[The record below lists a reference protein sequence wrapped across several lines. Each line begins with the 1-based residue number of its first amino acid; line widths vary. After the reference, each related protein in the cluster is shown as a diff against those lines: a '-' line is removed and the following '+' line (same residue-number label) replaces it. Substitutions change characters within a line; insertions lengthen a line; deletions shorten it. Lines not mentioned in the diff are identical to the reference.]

1 MGRSR
6 SRPHSHRA
14 GSLERRSGKLAWR
27 VGAIGGGAAQTRM
40 SSMAVPGRGPPRSIS
55 RVGSRFAPRRQF
67 QRRPARP
74 REEDP
79 SRAPTR
85 RGADSKDVVGGVKR
99 GSAARGEG
107 GLLPSR
113 GVLEGCRRP
122 GPPTPGTEVPT
133 YSRARGQGR
142 IGPRG
147 RADVGGAI
155 VLRVKRL
162 SDGAE
167 ETLHGSRRDDLG
179 RRESARALPK
189 CNGNLAKK
197 RIQKNL
203 TRLRRG
209 RGQLYLV
216 GVLTLSRSQWGMAGH
231 EIHAWGSPRRVL
243 SRGSE
248 VSEVGGA
255 KRRACS
261 GHLHNLAANG
271 RVSHPLA
278 ALFFG
283 G

>member
-1 MGRSR
+1 M
-6 SRPHSHRA
+6 
-14 GSLERRSGKLAWR
+14 
-27 VGAIGGGAAQTRM
+27 
-40 SSMAVPGRGPPRSIS
+40 
-55 RVGSRFAPRRQF
+55 
-67 QRRPARP
+67 
-74 REEDP
+74 
-79 SRAPTR
+79 
-85 RGADSKDVVGGVKR
+85 
-99 GSAARGEG
+99 
-107 GLLPSR
+107 
-113 GVLEGCRRP
+113 
-122 GPPTPGTEVPT
+122 PT

-278 ALFFG
+278 ALFSGADTSASPETSSQSALKGNEASTSPETSPQSGRERASVACPG
-283 G
+283 GAPIGVVKRAPRLRHARYLMCKGSA

>member
-1 MGRSR
+1 MRAAFAEPARARHARGIAGEWVDRGRGR
-6 SRPHSHRA
+6 IRTARA
-14 GSLERRSGKLAWR
+14 ASNSAQESSPGALARSGALA
-27 VGAIGGGAAQTRM
+27 
-40 SSMAVPGRGPPRSIS
+40 
-55 RVGSRFAPRRQF
+55 
-67 QRRPARP
+67 
-74 REEDP
+74 
-79 SRAPTR
+79 
-85 RGADSKDVVGGVKR
+85 
-99 GSAARGEG
+99 
-107 GLLPSR
+107 
-113 GVLEGCRRP
+113 
-122 GPPTPGTEVPT
+122 TEVPT
-133 YSRARGQGR
+133 YSRARGRGR
-142 IGPRG
+142 GRGCIGPRG

-155 VLRVKRL
+155 VRKVKRL

-167 ETLHGSRRDDLG
+167 ETLYGSRRDDLG

-197 RIQKNL
+197 RVQKNL

-278 ALFFG
+278 APLFG